1 MSYVKHN
8 KIKNTGILYEL
19 LSRQITVDVI
29 NDTTSPKSVKLFKK
43 LFNKNNE
50 LGKEYEL
57 YSILLNKKYK
67 NLTHASSLVEAVVK
81 SRRKLSNRRL
91 ANEKYN
97 LIKTIKEKYDIKE
110 FFNTRIPNFKVV
122 ASVYRV
128 FQSEVGKEDFGP
140 VQKTDSSITIT
151 EHITQTKQSRVKRQ
165 NLSEFTEQDKE
176 LRLLSYQLL
185 VDKFNKK
192 YKNLN
197 ENQKNLLKEYIN
209 NISNTNSLKDTLKEI
224 VKGLKQDLK
233 KHSKNLKDEVVKIK
247 MTEAIKSINKF
258 CGINDKSDVVK
269 DEYVVQTMRYLELL
283 KELKKSGNK
292 DKKVI

>member
-29 NDTTSPKSVKLFKK
+29 NDTKSPKSVKLFKEF
-43 LFNKNNE
+43 FNKNTE

-57 YSILLNKKYK
+57 FSILLNKKYK
-67 NLTHASSLVEAVVK
+67 NLTHASSLLEAVVK

-97 LIKTIKEKYDIKE
+97 LIKTIKENYDIKE

-151 EHITQTKQSRVKRQ
+151 EHITQTKLNRVKKK
-165 NLSEFTEQDKE
+165 NLNEFTEQSKD

-185 VDKFNKK
+185 VDKFNSK
-192 YKNLN
+192 YKSLN
-197 ENQKNLLKEYIN
+197 EIQRNLLKQYIN
-209 NISNTNSLKDTLKEI
+209 NVSNTNSLKEFIDM
-224 VKGLKQDLK
+224 
-233 KHSKNLKDEVVKIK
+233 EVVKIK
-247 MTEAIKSINKF
+247 KALIKLLPNVNDKITKIKLSEAIEYTDTATKGKI
-258 CGINDKSDVVK
+258 VK
-269 DEYVVQTMRYLELL
+269 DKHVVALMRYYELIKEIKNVQTRQN
-283 KELKKSGNK
+283 S
-292 DKKVI
+292 

>member
-29 NDTTSPKSVKLFKK
+29 NDTKNPKSVKLFKEF
-43 LFNKNNE
+43 FNKNTE

-67 NLTHASSLVEAVVK
+67 NLTHASSLLEAVVK

-91 ANEKYN
+91 ANEKFN
-97 LIKTIKEKYDIKE
+97 LIKTIKENYDIKE
-110 FFNTRIPNFKVV
+110 FFNTRIPNFKVL

-128 FQSEVGKEDFGP
+128 FQTETGKEDFGP
-140 VQKTDSSITIT
+140 LVKTDSSITIT
-151 EHITQTKQSRVKRQ
+151 EHITQTKQTRVKKPVM
-165 NLSEFTEQDKE
+165 SEYSSQEKD

-192 YKNLN
+192 YKSLN
-197 ENQKNLLKEYIN
+197 ESQKNLLKQYIN
-209 NISNTNSLKDTLKEI
+209 NVSNTNSLKEFIDSEVIKVKRALKTLLPKI
-224 VKGLKQDLK
+224 DDKIT
-233 KHSKNLKDEVVKIK
+233 KIK
-247 MTEAIKSINKF
+247 LSEAINYTDEATKGK
-258 CGINDKSDVVK
+258 VVK
-269 DEYVVQTMRYLELL
+269 DKHVVALMRYYELI
-283 KELKKSGNK
+283 KEIKNVQSRQNS
-292 DKKVI
+292 

>member
-29 NDTTSPKSVKLFKK
+29 NDTTSPKSVKLFKEF
-43 LFNKNNE
+43 FNKNTE

-91 ANEKYN
+91 ANEKYK
-97 LIKTIKEKYDIKE
+97 LIKTIKENYDIKE
-110 FFNTRIPNFKVV
+110 FFNTRIPNFKVQ
-122 ASVYRV
+122 ASIYRV

-151 EHITQTKQSRVKRQ
+151 EHITQSKQSRVKKQ
-165 NLSEFTEQDKE
+165 NLSEYSGQDKD

-185 VDKFNKK
+185 VDKFNSK
-192 YKNLN
+192 YKSLN
-197 ENQKNLLKEYIN
+197 ESQKNLLKEYIN
-209 NISNTNSLKDTLKEI
+209 NVSNTNSLKEFID
-224 VKGLKQDLK
+224 
-233 KHSKNLKDEVVKIK
+233 NEVVKIK
-247 MTEAIKSINKF
+247 KALTKLLPNVDDKITKIKLSEAIDYTDGATKGKIVQ
-258 CGINDKSDVVK
+258 DKHVVAL
-269 DEYVVQTMRYLELL
+269 MRYYELI
-283 KELKKSGNK
+283 KELKDVETRQNK
-292 DKKVI
+292 

>member
-8 KIKNTGILYEL
+8 KIKNTCILYAL

-29 NDTTSPKSVKLFKK
+29 NDTTSPKSVKLFKEF
-43 LFNKNNE
+43 FNKNTE

-97 LIKTIKEKYDIKE
+97 LIKTIKENYDIKE
-110 FFNTRIPNFKVV
+110 FFNTRIPNFKVQ
-122 ASVYRV
+122 ASIYRV

-151 EHITQTKQSRVKRQ
+151 EHITQSKQSRVKKQ
-165 NLSEFTEQDKE
+165 NLSEYSGQDKD

-185 VDKFNKK
+185 VDKFNSK
-192 YKNLN
+192 YKSLN
-197 ENQKNLLKEYIN
+197 ESQKNLLKEYIN
-209 NISNTNSLKDTLKEI
+209 NVSNTNSLKEFID
-224 VKGLKQDLK
+224 
-233 KHSKNLKDEVVKIK
+233 NEVVKIK
-247 MTEAIKSINKF
+247 KALTKLLPNVDDKITKIKLSEAIDYTDGATKGKIVQ
-258 CGINDKSDVVK
+258 DKHVVAL
-269 DEYVVQTMRYLELL
+269 MRYYELI
-283 KELKKSGNK
+283 KELKDVETRQNK
-292 DKKVI
+292 

>member
-29 NDTTSPKSVKLFKK
+29 NDTTSPKSVKLFKEF
-43 LFNKNNE
+43 FNKNTE

-97 LIKTIKEKYDIKE
+97 LIKTIKENYDIKE
-110 FFNTRIPNFKVV
+110 FFNTRIPNFKVQ
-122 ASVYRV
+122 ASIYRV

-151 EHITQTKQSRVKRQ
+151 EHISQSKIEKDSKN
-165 NLSEFTEQDKE
+165 NLSEYAEQGKD

-192 YKNLN
+192 YKSLD
-197 ENQKNLLKEYIN
+197 ESQKNLLKQYIN
-209 NISNTNSLKDTLKEI
+209 NVSNTNSLKEFID
-224 VKGLKQDLK
+224 
-233 KHSKNLKDEVVKIK
+233 NEVVKIK
-247 MTEAIKSINKF
+247 KALTKLLPNVNDKITKIKLSEAIGHTDTATKGKIVQ
-258 CGINDKSDVVK
+258 DKHVVAL
-269 DEYVVQTMRYLELL
+269 MRYYELI
-283 KELKKSGNK
+283 KELKDVETRQNK
-292 DKKVI
+292 

>member
-19 LSRQITVDVI
+19 LSRHITVYVI
-29 NDTTSPKSVKLFKK
+29 NDNKHLKSVKLFKEF
-43 LFNKNNE
+43 FNKNTE

-97 LIKTIKEKYDIKE
+97 LIKTIKENYDIKE
-110 FFNTRIPNFKVV
+110 FFNTRIPNFKVQ
-122 ASVYRV
+122 ASIYRV

-151 EHITQTKQSRVKRQ
+151 EHITQSKQSRVKKQ
-165 NLSEFTEQDKE
+165 NLSEYSGQDKD

-185 VDKFNKK
+185 VDKFNSK
-192 YKNLN
+192 YKSLN
-197 ENQKNLLKEYIN
+197 ESQKNLLKEYIN
-209 NISNTNSLKDTLKEI
+209 NVSNTNSLKEFID
-224 VKGLKQDLK
+224 
-233 KHSKNLKDEVVKIK
+233 NEVVKIK
-247 MTEAIKSINKF
+247 KALTKLLPNVDDKITKIKLSEAIDYTDGATKGKIVQ
-258 CGINDKSDVVK
+258 DKHVVAL
-269 DEYVVQTMRYLELL
+269 MRYYELI
-283 KELKKSGNK
+283 KELKDVETRQNK
-292 DKKVI
+292 

>member
-29 NDTTSPKSVKLFKK
+29 NDTKNPKSVKLFKEF
-43 LFNKNNE
+43 FNKNTE

-67 NLTHASSLVEAVVK
+67 NLTHASQLVEAVVK

-97 LIKTIKEKYDIKE
+97 LIKTIKESYDIKE

-122 ASVYRV
+122 ASIYRV

-140 VQKTDSSITIT
+140 LQKTDSSITIT
-151 EHITQTKQSRVKRQ
+151 EHITQSKQSRVKKQ
-165 NLSEFTEQDKE
+165 NISEYSTQDKD

-185 VDKFNKK
+185 VDKFN
-192 YKNLN
+192 L
-197 ENQKNLLKEYIN
+197 
-209 NISNTNSLKDTLKEI
+209 
-224 VKGLKQDLK
+224 
-233 KHSKNLKDEVVKIK
+233 
-247 MTEAIKSINKF
+247 
-258 CGINDKSDVVK
+258 
-269 DEYVVQTMRYLELL
+269 
-283 KELKKSGNK
+283 
-292 DKKVI
+292 

>member
-29 NDTTSPKSVKLFKK
+29 NDTTSPKSVKLFKEF
-43 LFNKNNE
+43 FNKNTE

-81 SRRKLSNRRL
+81 SRRSLSNRRL

-97 LIKTIKEKYDIKE
+97 LIKTIKENYDIKD
-110 FFNTRIPNFKVV
+110 FFNTRIPNFKVQ
-122 ASVYRV
+122 ASIYRV
-128 FQSEVGKEDFGP
+128 FQTETGKEDFGP
-140 VQKTDSSITIT
+140 IQKTDSSITIT
-151 EHITQTKQSRVKRQ
+151 EHITQSKQSRAGKQ
-165 NLSEFTEQDKE
+165 NLSEYAGQDKD

-192 YKNLN
+192 YKTLD
-197 ENQKNLLKEYIN
+197 ESQKNLLKQYIN
-209 NISNTNSLKDTLKEI
+209 NVSNTNSLKEFIDT
-224 VKGLKQDLK
+224 
-233 KHSKNLKDEVVKIK
+233 EVVKIK
-247 MTEAIKSINKF
+247 KALTSLLPKVNDKITKIKLSEAIDYTDSATKGKI
-258 CGINDKSDVVK
+258 VK
-269 DEYVVQTMRYLELL
+269 DNHVVALMRYYELI
-283 KELKKSGNK
+283 KELKDVETRQNS
-292 DKKVI
+292 

>member
-29 NDTTSPKSVKLFKK
+29 NDTTSPKSVKLFKEF
-43 LFNKNNE
+43 FNKNTE

-97 LIKTIKEKYDIKE
+97 LIKTIKENYDIKD
-110 FFNTRIPNFKVV
+110 FFNTRIPNFKVQ
-122 ASVYRV
+122 ASIYRV

-151 EHITQTKQSRVKRQ
+151 EHITQSKQSRVKKQ
-165 NLSEFTEQDKE
+165 NLSEYSGQDKD

-185 VDKFNKK
+185 VDKFNSK
-192 YKNLN
+192 YKSLN
-197 ENQKNLLKEYIN
+197 ESQKNLLKEYIN
-209 NISNTNSLKDTLKEI
+209 NVSNTNSLKEFID
-224 VKGLKQDLK
+224 
-233 KHSKNLKDEVVKIK
+233 NEVVKIK
-247 MTEAIKSINKF
+247 KALTKLLPNVDDKITKIKLSEAIDYTDGATKGKIVQ
-258 CGINDKSDVVK
+258 DKHVVAL
-269 DEYVVQTMRYLELL
+269 MRYYELI
-283 KELKKSGNK
+283 KELKDVETRQNK
-292 DKKVI
+292 

>member
-29 NDTTSPKSVKLFKK
+29 NDTKSPKSVKLFKEF
-43 LFNKNNE
+43 FNKNTE

-67 NLTHASSLVEAVVK
+67 NLTHASSLLEAVVK

-97 LIKTIKEKYDIKE
+97 LIKTIKENYDIKE
-110 FFNTRIPNFKVV
+110 FFNTRIPNFKVM

-151 EHITQTKQSRVKRQ
+151 EHITQTKLNRVKKK
-165 NLSEFTEQDKE
+165 NLNEFTEQSKD

-185 VDKFNKK
+185 VDKFNSK
-192 YKNLN
+192 YKSLN
-197 ENQKNLLKEYIN
+197 ENQKNLLKQYISN
-209 NISNTNSLKDTLKEI
+209 VSNTNSLKGFID
-224 VKGLKQDLK
+224 
-233 KHSKNLKDEVVKIK
+233 SEVVKIK
-247 MTEAIKSINKF
+247 RALKSLLPKVNDKITKIKLSEAIEYTDTATKGKI
-258 CGINDKSDVVK
+258 VK
-269 DEYVVQTMRYLELL
+269 DKHVVALMRYYELI
-283 KELKKSGNK
+283 KEIKYVQSRKSNS
-292 DKKVI
+292 